1 MGWCTHVVLLESEGS
16 TEVGAQAALGVAVN
30 LLPRGAVLKH
40 TLQRNVVALLPRRA
54 RVVHVAAAP
63 SASVFCTFALVKQVN

>member
-1 MGWCTHVVLLESEGS
+1 MGWCTHIVLLESEGS
-16 TEVGAQAALGVAVN
+16 TEVGAQAALRVAVN

-63 SASVFCTFALVKQVN
+63 FASVFALWYL